1 MMDETE
7 TEVAALTRLLL
18 VGLTDVYAVVETELL
33 RLEPNGVRREAMKRF
48 YEPFERARGLVESL
62 LGVATS
68 DFLRSGV
75 KWTKDADA
83 TLTEL
88 SEKLELFLAKATD
101 AFEKIGETVGEIR
114 AAHLDEDEDEDA
126 DDGDDYALSK
136 RLIET
141 FNDNGKKVIRD
152 SFARLKESRS
162 SQDLCEFRRDFAE
175 TTKSFNRIIEIHLR
189 LLEAH
194 DAEAEDSA
202 HGRDAAAEAVRA
214 RCHVSALLER
224 FGRQLKDEGPASKR
238 PAVEE

>member
-1 MMDETE
+1 MDETE
-7 TEVAALTRLLL
+7 METTALARMLL
-18 VGLTDVYAVVETELL
+18 VGLTDVNVAAVNEIC
-33 RLEPNGVRREAMKRF
+33 RIEPDKVKRDAMKRF
-48 YEPFERARGLVESL
+48 NEQFSKIRELAESL
-62 LGVATS
+62 LGITTS

-75 KWTKDADA
+75 KWTTDADA